1 MDDAVA
7 GKKVGA
13 AGDMKG
19 RGATMKVPKDAK
31 REREGHSHVAVI
43 GKQ

>member
-19 RGATMKVPKDAK
+19 RGATMKVRA
-31 REREGHSHVAVI
+31 REPEEHRHVAVI